1 MKNSKKTICYSIIF
15 TCKLRNSDL
24 MPNCKLFK
32 SKDEIG
38 SARYTHNLHAT
49 SNKICVAATL
59 FREETDEN
67 RSEKTRLLFR
77 KSCANG
83 SIK

>member
-1 MKNSKKTICYSIIF
+1 
-15 TCKLRNSDL
+15 

-49 SNKICVAATL
+49 SKKICVAVTL
-59 FREETDEN
+59 FRKETDEN
-67 RSEKTRLLFR
+67 RSEKNTVIV
-77 KSCANG
+77 S
-83 SIK
+83 